1 MPRDTASMCITVYWY
16 IQKVCVRISCMYVC
30 GCVYMYVC
38 MYESERKKVLCSVC
52 QKSPS
57 VLVSCKCVLVCTQ
70 APASPALSA
79 APIIQEGLAQQSC
92 SLTPP
97 PLKPLFYPSIC
108 NGPKAALIP
117 THFLQFT
124 EWSLV
129 SAKGASCSALLCR
142 SLEDLY
148 GNDVAESVVW

>member
-1 MPRDTASMCITVYWY
+1 
-16 IQKVCVRISCMYVC
+16 MYVC

-97 PLKPLFYPSIC
+97 PSNPFSTPPSVMGLK
-108 NGPKAALIP
+108 
-117 THFLQFT
+117 
-124 EWSLV
+124 
-129 SAKGASCSALLCR
+129 LL
-142 SLEDLY
+142 
-148 GNDVAESVVW
+148 